1 MVYIVNVISKASTFG
16 NVLTVNVFSVQ
27 EQQPVVSDMDEAMEQ
42 EEMEVRA
49 VIEEEQAA
57 TKDDRIG
64 LDAFPQSSSQ
74 ETNPESSTATLNTVP
89 KTPTFPFK

>member
-1 MVYIVNVISKASTFG
+1 
-16 NVLTVNVFSVQ
+16 
-27 EQQPVVSDMDEAMEQ
+27 
-42 EEMEVRA
+42 MEVRA

-64 LDAFPQSSSQ
+64 LGAFPQSSSQ

-89 KTPTFPFK
+89 TTPTFPFK

>member
-1 MVYIVNVISKASTFG
+1 
-16 NVLTVNVFSVQ
+16 
-27 EQQPVVSDMDEAMEQ
+27 
-42 EEMEVRA
+42 MEVRA

-89 KTPTFPFK
+89 TTPTFPFK

>member
-1 MVYIVNVISKASTFG
+1 
-16 NVLTVNVFSVQ
+16 
-27 EQQPVVSDMDEAMEQ
+27 MDEAMEQ